1 MTYFA
6 IGIVV
11 GNVISI
17 VTIFI
22 YFEKD
27 RKG

>member
-17 VTIFI
+17 ATIFI